1 MLGGGVAHSFGVSW
15 DAEFIQR
22 VEIHQWAHTQ
32 SIFHVISKKKK
43 SKNLRFSKLPFIC
56 SLLNI
61 SVFKVIICPPKIS
74 LIFVVHWD
82 ILSIEIY
89 CPLSIEKYCCFKTV
103 SWFSNILVTAS
114 FSDCISVQKTFI
126 PEDNTSTNRNRSNC
140 FGCSG
145 FQSGTLSD
153 DSRHLSV
160 WSLRNSPGKKRNQT

>member
-74 LIFVVHWD
+74 LIFIVHWD
-82 ILSIEIY
+82 FPNTAASRHSIVVLKY
-89 CPLSIEKYCCFKTV
+89 SCHSIFQWLHFCAK
-103 SWFSNILVTAS
+103 NIHSRGQHLHK
-114 FSDCISVQKTFI
+114 Q
-126 PEDNTSTNRNRSNC
+126 EQNC